1 MFPPPS
7 WASRIGSAS
16 VWRPRAMSKTSS
28 AARRLGL
35 AVAAILA
42 VAAWLN
48 SSTPSDDFL
57 LMCQDN
63 SGAYKMKVMGVVGK
77 GNSPHI
83 RAIEPGDVVVV
94 VGRTGGPKNK
104 VLRAIVTRMRRGQPD
119 PLKNGMQNAFDTNC
133 GVLVDKEGNPVGSK
147 ILGKIDPRCAM
158 RWPKLAQLAAR

>member
-1 MFPPPS
+1 ML
-7 WASRIGSAS
+7 
-16 VWRPRAMSKTSS
+16 TS
-28 AARRLGL
+28 ARRLGL
-35 AVAAILA
+35 VAVIL
-42 VAAWLN
+42 AAWL
-48 SSTPSDDFL
+48 TFLRPSDDFL

>member
-1 MFPPPS
+1 
-7 WASRIGSAS
+7 
-16 VWRPRAMSKTSS
+16 
-28 AARRLGL
+28 
-35 AVAAILA
+35 
-42 VAAWLN
+42 
-48 SSTPSDDFL
+48 
-57 LMCQDN
+57 
-63 SGAYKMKVMGVVGK
+63 MGVVGK